1 MLGIFQQSC
10 LRIAVKA
17 PQETLRQSLLKPQN
31 FSQWL
36 WPQGFDRGLP
46 EYLGLGQSFTGHLG
60 LLSLHHQVTEVGE
73 DHLVL
78 MLSGAVDGFHQWYWG
93 DNWVQSRLEGV
104 SLLPLNLSQSLTLL
118 RLQAYLNQPPTP

>member
-17 PQETLRQSLLKPQN
+17 SQETLGQSLLKPQC

-36 WPQGFDRGLP
+36 WPQRFDQGLP
-46 EYLGLGQSFTGHLG
+46 ESLSLGQGFTGHLG
-60 LLSLHHQVTEVGE
+60 LLSLHHQVTEMGE

-118 RLQAYLNQPPTP
+118 RLQAYLNHPPTP